1 MIWDSEEPCYK
12 YECVSG
18 SRIRHRIC
26 PLPTCDFVSENFL
39 RFLLWHQINIDPQT
53 FSLLSVSFT
62 GSLT

>member
-26 PLPTCDFVSENFL
+26 SIPTCDVVSKDF
-39 RFLLWHQINIDPQT
+39 FKCIDD
-53 FSLLSVSFT
+53 FSFT
-62 GSLT
+62 VISNNIIEP